1 MEWVKLAS
9 LRSTWATLGI
19 TIAAAAGIAVLAAA
33 GTKTPS
39 ADLVNSMM
47 TGMFAGVLLAG
58 VLGVLT
64 VTSEYTSG
72 TIRATLAAAPRRP
85 LLLAAKAAVFGVTM
99 LITGQAA
106 AFLSFFAGSAA
117 LGHGIAAPA
126 LGQPAAQPYDRRL
139 PAGLHRRRLAG
150 RPHLPPRCGRL
161 PPAGLGR
168 HERARRLRRRRAAH
182 RRLHPRLARRMTR
195 GDRSLTGLSLMPPG
209 GAPDGCSRPAF
220 RGQAE
225 LAGEA
230 GRGLRHGPN
239 PVGRVP
245 GGYSPVERQRAA
257 LAAGLDRA
265 RYRDGRRPGATAWLA
280 IRRDRWL
287 AVPASSENP
296 ALRSTTTRRAG
307 WWRFPKG

>member
-58 VLGVLT
+58 VLGVLV
-64 VTSEYTSG
+64 VTSEYASG

-85 LLLAAKAAVFGVTM
+85 LVLAAKAAVFGVTM

-126 LGQPAAQPYDRRL
+126 LGQPGVLRTIVLSGASLALIGLLGLGLGAIIRHTATAVAVLVGVVYVGELFIGQLNRTIDAYL
-139 PAGLHRRRLAG
+139 PAYIVGDS
-150 RPHLPPRCGRL
+150 
-161 PPAGLGR
+161 LGG
-168 HERARRLRRRRAAH
+168 H
-182 RRLHPRLARRMTR
+182 T
-195 GDRSLTGLSLMPPG
+195 
-209 GAPDGCSRPAF
+209 C
-220 RGQAE
+220 
-225 LAGEA
+225 
-230 GRGLRHGPN
+230 
-239 PVGRVP
+239 
-245 GGYSPVERQRAA
+245 
-257 LAAGLDRA
+257 
-265 RYRDGRRPGATAWLA
+265 RPGAVACPLPAWAGMSVLA
-280 IRRDRWL
+280 AYAAAALLIGGCIL
-287 AVPASSENP
+287 
-296 ALRSTTTRRAG
+296 ALRDA
-307 WWRFPKG
+307 